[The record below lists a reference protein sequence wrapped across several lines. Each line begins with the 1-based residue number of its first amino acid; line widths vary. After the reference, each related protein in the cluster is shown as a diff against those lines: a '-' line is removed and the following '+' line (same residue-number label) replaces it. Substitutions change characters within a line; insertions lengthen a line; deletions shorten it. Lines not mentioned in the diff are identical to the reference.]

1 LPPTDI
7 GRVPEFLHLS
17 FGSSDAS
24 SSGTSLV
31 PQGASSALL
40 HALTQEPGISSDPE
54 AAWMRALD
62 QLKSRTAENS
72 EIATR
77 AWETPQAPDGFL
89 RTRPPAI
96 DAAALDRAS
105 RTPAL
110 DWLATR
116 LRRLNGNRTADTA
129 QDDTAALI
137 AEAATRLA
145 SFRAAISRLG
155 TN

>member
-1 LPPTDI
+1 ATAVLDQQLARRQAPTLGIADSNAANPSAQILLVFLGAVLPPTDI
-7 GRVPEFLHLS
+7 GRVAEFLHLS

-77 AWETPQAPDGFL
+77 AWE
-89 RTRPPAI
+89 
-96 DAAALDRAS
+96 
-105 RTPAL
+105 
-110 DWLATR
+110 
-116 LRRLNGNRTADTA
+116 
-129 QDDTAALI
+129 
-137 AEAATRLA
+137 
-145 SFRAAISRLG
+145 
-155 TN
+155 